1 MSAVDAPGHT
11 PQHSGVKQIPEWL
24 LALSATLLAQSA
36 SSFMGQCLPVVA
48 PLLTRSTGLAPERIG
63 NLSSLTSLGSCLFLA
78 FGSPILARLG
88 PVRSL
93 QAGSL
98 LAVLGMAIAATGSWP
113 ALILAALFLGLGY
126 GPTPPSGSRILAKT
140 APPAHRT
147 LIFSIKQAGAP
158 AGGALAGLIV
168 APFATR
174 WGWPSALLLAVGVGT
189 LSSIVIAPLRAMM
202 DVERDPTRSVHP
214 RAIFSIANVMTPV
227 HALLADPAMLSI
239 SALALSFALVQ
250 GVLFSFSVT
259 YLTETG
265 MSLAE
270 AGFAYA
276 CMQGAGVFARV
287 FLGFLADR
295 TGRPAANLTVQAF
308 VAAGCVTVYAFLP
321 AHPPLMATAGI
332 ALLAGFFGCSWNGI
346 YMAEVARLAPP
357 ARIADATS
365 GSTLLVFLGYVAGP
379 SLFAAAVPVW
389 GWHVPFAIAAAQL
402 AAMAVVQSAL
412 LVRSAASARVL
423 AAGSATPP
431 ASPLPRR
438 HRAE

>member
-1 MSAVDAPGHT
+1 
-11 PQHSGVKQIPEWL
+11 
-24 LALSATLLAQSA
+24 
-36 SSFMGQCLPVVA
+36 MGQCLPVVA
-48 PLLTRSTGLAPERIG
+48 PLLTKSTGLAPERIG
-63 NLSSLTSLGSCLFLA
+63 NLSSLTSVGSCLFLA

-98 LAVLGMAIAATGSWP
+98 LAVVAMAIAATGSWP
-113 ALILAALFLGLGY
+113 ALVVAALFLGLGY

-168 APFATR
+168 APFAVR
-174 WGWPSALLLAVGVGT
+174 YGWPPALLLAVAVGT
-189 LSSIVIAPLRAMM
+189 FSSIAISPLRAMM

-214 RAIFSIANVMTPV
+214 RAIFSVENVLTPV
-227 HALLADPAMLSI
+227 RALTENRAMVAI

-259 YLTETG
+259 YLTQIG
-265 MSLAE
+265 MPLAE
-270 AGFAYA
+270 AGMAYA
-276 CMQGAGVFARV
+276 CLQGAGVFARI

-295 TGRPAANLTVQAF
+295 TGRPAVNLTVQAF
-308 VAAGCVTVYAFLP
+308 IAAGFTVAYAFLP
-321 AHPPLMATAGI
+321 AHPALPLAAGV
-332 ALLAGFFGCSWNGI
+332 ALLAGFFACSWNGI

-357 ARIADATS
+357 GRVADAAS

-389 GWHVPFAIAAAQL
+389 GWHLPFAVAAGQL
-402 AAMAVVQSAL
+402 VVMAVVQGGM
-412 LVRSAASARVL
+412 LVRGARSARF
-423 AAGSATPP
+423 G
-431 ASPLPRR
+431 
-438 HRAE
+438 